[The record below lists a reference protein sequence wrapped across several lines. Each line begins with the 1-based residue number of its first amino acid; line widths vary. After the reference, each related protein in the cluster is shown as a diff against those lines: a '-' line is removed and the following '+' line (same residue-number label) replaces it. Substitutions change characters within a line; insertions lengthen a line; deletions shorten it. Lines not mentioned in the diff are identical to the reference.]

1 VEPPGDYPND
11 PSVGRKGLETSLFL
25 GYTPSVVSEG
35 VSWALEGYIN
45 DFGIGN
51 MAKALAGKASG
62 ADKRR
67 LREESEY
74 FLSRA
79 TNYVNMFDP
88 AIGFFQGRSASGRW
102 KSSPDEYDPR
112 VWGHEHDYTET
123 DGWNFAFHVPQ
134 DGRGLANL
142 YGGRANLAAKL
153 DTFFAT
159 PETAKYP
166 GSYGGIIH
174 EMIEARDVRMG
185 QWGFSNQVSHHIP
198 YMYDYAGQPSKTA
211 EKVREIMSRLYSGS
225 EIGQGYAGDEDNGET
240 SAWWL
245 FSAMGFYPLQMG
257 DGHYAVGS
265 PLFTKMTLHLDNGKT
280 LTVNAPNNSA
290 KNVYV
295 TGLSVNG
302 VARDQAW
309 IDHSMIANGGTVN
322 FTMGSTPTA
331 WGTAQQLPSITTGDQ
346 PPTPLDDLTGSGQG
360 QASGVA
366 SASALTDNTSLTET
380 TLPTGQAMTYRF
392 VAPKNSVQ
400 QYTLTSGTGGG
411 TPTAW
416 RVGASNDGKSWKE
429 VDARSNETF
438 DWRLQTRPFKVKNP
452 GQYQYYR
459 LTVTAASGGNASL
472 AELELIERPGRL
484 LTDQEYVDSYAAGL
498 DLGDT
503 SAVTANLSLPTG
515 DSTTTVAW
523 KSSDTSWLTDAG
535 LLVRRPAVGQAPVT
549 VKLTV
554 TVTKGT
560 ATATRTFDV
569 TIAPFTAADMTYP
582 AGTDLATSFQDGQPQ
597 PVTNARLISSHVAEF
612 CCGIGGMETTRG
624 SVDSI
629 PQHDGNAALLFSG
642 EAVDA
647 EPSAASSAVL
657 PASGI
662 WVKPGAQLSY
672 WVYPEAGTGRVST
685 YVAMDV
691 QFTDGTYLHDL
702 AAHASNGGTSA
713 PTSQGPLLLTNTWQ
727 QVTLDLGAVA
737 AGKQIQSVVFSFGS
751 GDLNGQYRG
760 FVDSVALTHPASS

>member
-1 VEPPGDYPND
+1 
-11 PSVGRKGLETSLFL
+11 
-25 GYTPSVVSEG
+25 
-35 VSWALEGYIN
+35 
-45 DFGIGN
+45 
-51 MAKALAGKASG
+51 
-62 ADKRR
+62 
-67 LREESEY
+67 
-74 FLSRA
+74 
-79 TNYVNMFDP
+79 
-88 AIGFFQGRSASGRW
+88 
-102 KSSPDEYDPR
+102 
-112 VWGHEHDYTET
+112 
-123 DGWNFAFHVPQ
+123 
-134 DGRGLANL
+134 
-142 YGGRANLAAKL
+142 
-153 DTFFAT
+153 
-159 PETAKYP
+159 
-166 GSYGGIIH
+166 
-174 EMIEARDVRMG
+174 
-185 QWGFSNQVSHHIP
+185 
-198 YMYDYAGQPSKTA
+198 
-211 EKVREIMSRLYSGS
+211 
-225 EIGQGYAGDEDNGET
+225 
-240 SAWWL
+240 
-245 FSAMGFYPLQMG
+245 
-257 DGHYAVGS
+257 
-265 PLFTKMTLHLDNGKT
+265 
-280 LTVNAPNNSA
+280 
-290 KNVYV
+290 
-295 TGLSVNG
+295 
-302 VARDQAW
+302 
-309 IDHSMIANGGTVN
+309 MIANGGTVN

-416 RVGASNDGKSWKE
+416 RLEASNDGQKWKE
-429 VDARSNETF
+429 VDVRSNETF

-472 AELELIERPGRL
+472 AELELIGRPGRL

-597 PVTNARLISSHVAEF
+597 PVTNARLISSHIGEF

-713 PTSQGPLLLTNTWQ
+713 PTSQGPLLQTNTWQ